1 MYTDPQPAFESLN
14 NTVYVNENGPTLQ
27 LILNISVKAESKGNT
42 RADMAFTIMLGEVEL
57 LLPDL

>member
-42 RADMAFTIMLGEVEL
+42 RADMVFTIMLGEVEL